1 MSVSVDAVDSLT
13 MYIDQFNPIVF
24 HLG

>member
-1 MSVSVDAVDSLT
+1 VDAVDSLT